1 MKKIKIYLAGKMGGL
16 TLAAMNKWRIDAKH
30 LLVAEADKSDCVV
43 EVVNPVVFYNFEE
56 KRHQTEIEVEEFD
69 LGHVIS
75 SDIIVVN
82 LNGLNSS
89 IGTII
94 ELHDAHYH
102 KRIPVI
108 AFGDKTLYSTL
119 HPWVKNDITRVEDD
133 IYGVVEYIRDFYMK

>member
-69 LGHVIS
+69 LAQLS
-75 SDIIVVN
+75 DLDIIN
-82 LNGLNSS
+82 LDLPRKVRYKKRKRNETPIPKDTKGPLPS
-89 IGTII
+89 IQC
-94 ELHDAHYH
+94 
-102 KRIPVI
+102 
-108 AFGDKTLYSTL
+108 
-119 HPWVKNDITRVEDD
+119 
-133 IYGVVEYIRDFYMK
+133 